1 MLVTNP
7 LHSDPLDH
15 NNFNLN
21 QEEGKMN
28 DYLLTEKNK
37 ENKTRISEFTKNPEK
52 TFLKYIDFLMRS
64 GEDMSNYNNNLD
76 EKADVS
82 NRIRIVINIGF
93 SCFHS
98 FKHNSLILK
107 HLMLI
112 IKDIRLLPESDYNLC
127 IQAIHRLVMKQ
138 YLCPT
143 CHGRGLVYLKFLT
156 KYIDNNKYKRY
167 ENYYDYFVSLDNLD
181 NNYEDYLTRL
191 LNKYYNVHS

>member
-1 MLVTNP
+1 
-7 LHSDPLDH
+7 
-15 NNFNLN
+15 
-21 QEEGKMN
+21 
-28 DYLLTEKNK
+28 
-37 ENKTRISEFTKNPEK
+37 
-52 TFLKYIDFLMRS
+52 
-64 GEDMSNYNNNLD
+64 
-76 EKADVS
+76 
-82 NRIRIVINIGF
+82 
-93 SCFHS
+93 
-98 FKHNSLILK
+98 
-107 HLMLI
+107 MLI

-191 LNKYYNVHS
+191 LNKYYNVHSQGEQMALIIIDYNFVEESIDEIMKIKEIQNEAWP